1 MKSKVTLQV
10 SGVNLDKLYT
20 KLSNKCVIQNMKRLD
35 HKTLKLKLDY
45 DDYIQNKELF
55 KAFEVEQQKISG
67 NKLFKLFFNKYCI
80 FFICVPICLMLFIF
94 STCFVWQIKIYGVD
108 NEIKSNIVKILNEKN
123 VKNGS
128 FFAHN
133 TEVLEQSVLNEID
146 KIAQLSIIKRGST
159 IIVNASEK
167 LTYLQTSFEPI
178 TAKNS
183 GIVTQINIYV
193 GTPTVKIGDFVRQG
207 DILVLPYVADAN
219 GNRINVC
226 PLAEI
231 YAKAYFN
238 NYSSVQKSQLEL
250 VKTGNVKKNFTYSI
264 FGKKLFSSSTKNHF
278 EYFDQVVYNE
288 YIFKGSCLPILC
300 TVSEQYEQ
308 VLKIVAHDLEAEKQP
323 LIEKVKAETFSKIN
337 SDIEIVDEDMQSDI
351 KGDLL
356 YASYTLTCLL
366 QIC

>member
-1 MKSKVTLQV
+1 MSLINEIDGYVGKNFDITLNEYRYVNIGGKSLYIEGHKGIQLLSNEEITFKLKKEDYFYKRARSFCKIYRQQYCRNFWNNCAGKCAMKSKVTLQV

-178 TAKNS
+178 TAKKFWNCNS
-183 GIVTQINIYV
+183 N
-193 GTPTVKIGDFVRQG
+193 
-207 DILVLPYVADAN
+207 
-219 GNRINVC
+219 
-226 PLAEI
+226 
-231 YAKAYFN
+231 
-238 NYSSVQKSQLEL
+238 
-250 VKTGNVKKNFTYSI
+250 
-264 FGKKLFSSSTKNHF
+264 
-278 EYFDQVVYNE
+278 
-288 YIFKGSCLPILC
+288 
-300 TVSEQYEQ
+300 
-308 VLKIVAHDLEAEKQP
+308 
-323 LIEKVKAETFSKIN
+323 
-337 SDIEIVDEDMQSDI
+337 
-351 KGDLL
+351 
-356 YASYTLTCLL
+356 
-366 QIC
+366 